1 MSLSADDDFL
11 VAIAQQALAAYATHQ
26 LDVCRAALQSWQT
39 EAALVVATGDSRVQH
54 ELAYYTIQVDRWQDY
69 LERLRTESHG
79 VASVLALMSLDISPS
94 G

>member
-11 VAIAQQALAAYATHQ
+11 VAIVQQALVAYATHQ
-26 LDVCRAALQSWQT
+26 LDVCRAALQNWQA
-39 EAALVVATGDSRVQH
+39 EAALVVSTGDSRVHH
-54 ELAYYTIQVDRWQDY
+54 ELAFYTTQVERWQGY

-79 VASVLALMSLDISPS
+79 AASVPALMSLDLSPS

>member
-11 VAIAQQALAAYATHQ
+11 AAIVQQALVAYATHQ
-26 LDVCRAALQSWQT
+26 LDVCRAALQNWQA
-39 EAALVVATGDSRVQH
+39 EAALVVSTGDSRVQH
-54 ELAYYTIQVDRWQDY
+54 ELAIYTTQVERWQGH

-79 VASVLALMSLDISPS
+79 AASVPALMSLDLSPS